1 VTEIDADQYARYAML
16 QATWE
21 HTAPGFNT
29 IHQWG
34 VYPLIRD
41 LPERLMSG
49 YTLDLGLTYAA
60 WASSG
65 DLSETSFDRFF
76 GRANEF
82 GIAPD
87 LLQKLLRP
95 DVGDIVAGLIERMR
109 AVFEAYGEDDTQRA
123 WCWGL
128 HNRHRFHLG
137 GLVWRLSFGSWPVV
151 PVLDQ
156 ALLETCGSLPAAS
169 LMKRRAEDALLLQR
183 FPELASISIERFSY
197 YRPSLSPRRY
207 LRPLHPLMRKAAG
220 GRHALNARFPN
231 LVPERR
237 RYHRLYQ
244 INGGGWRRVR
254 LLAEPYKG
262 IAGQL
267 FDLEVLEG
275 LFPPPPTRIGSGG
288 LKDISSAKTLV
299 GFLLWAGDH
308 MEENAFVPS

>member
-87 LLQKLLRP
+87 
-95 DVGDIVAGLIERMR
+95 
-109 AVFEAYGEDDTQRA
+109 
-123 WCWGL
+123 
-128 HNRHRFHLG
+128 
-137 GLVWRLSFGSWPVV
+137 S
-151 PVLDQ
+151 
-156 ALLETCGSLPAAS
+156 
-169 LMKRRAEDALLLQR
+169 
-183 FPELASISIERFSY
+183 
-197 YRPSLSPRRY
+197 
-207 LRPLHPLMRKAAG
+207 
-220 GRHALNARFPN
+220 
-231 LVPERR
+231 
-237 RYHRLYQ
+237 
-244 INGGGWRRVR
+244 
-254 LLAEPYKG
+254 LAE
-262 IAGQL
+262 A
-267 FDLEVLEG
+267 
-275 LFPPPPTRIGSGG
+275 PTSRCRRSWQA
-288 LKDISSAKTLV
+288 S
-299 GFLLWAGDH
+299 
-308 MEENAFVPS
+308 